1 MTVKKLML
9 RQQISIFEHLYINFT
24 SLFYQ
29 LKQINGMIKKNLL
42 LIFIAFAFFSA
53 EAINNTIAFV
63 SQSGINCEFS
73 FRDTAGTRTFT
84 PTIYYWDFGNGQS
97 SNSRHA
103 VHDYLVNGSYV
114 VKHIISDGS
123 NSDTAVINIVVA
135 CKANNPLAAAF
146 YYNINDTVSPTE
158 VYFSNM
164 SDGRIISHT
173 WNFGDGNTSSNVNPV
188 HAYMSMITQTYTV
201 CLLVI
206 DSSSRD
212 SFCQNVTIK
221 AFDSCKA
228 FFAGFNWQHDTSCNG
243 ILFSNASHYTAMNYQ
258 WSFGDGSSSTQ
269 QNPYHQYSNQVHTSY
284 YVKLKASGN
293 NCSDSTVQEIK
304 PKCKTCYSVTAL
316 INLAVDSL
324 DPSKAIL
331 YNRSFGAL
339 ASHRWDFGDGDT
351 STLAAPTHV
360 YTSPGPIH
368 LVYVVRDTSNCTDT
382 FELFFEIDS
391 LGRIKRGTVSFT
403 LQVIDRTNNN
413 SSSINDQRREVTLL
427 NIYPQPAGDKLYL
440 STETAGITGI
450 VIYDATGR
458 EIHQSPIQS
467 GSRIEISTAAWPQGL
482 YLLRD
487 NKGSTYR
494 IVIRR

>member
-1 MTVKKLML
+1 
-9 RQQISIFEHLYINFT
+9 
-24 SLFYQ
+24 
-29 LKQINGMIKKNLL
+29 MIKKTL
-42 LIFIAFAFFSA
+42 LISIIAFAFLSA

-84 PTIYYWDFGNGQS
+84 PTTYYWDFGNGQS

-103 VHDYLVNGSYV
+103 VHDYLVNGSYTIR
-114 VKHIISDGS
+114 HIISDGS

-135 CKANNPLAAAF
+135 CKANNPLGASF
-146 YYNINDTVSPTE
+146 YYTKNDTVFPTE
-158 VYFSNM
+158 VRFHNM
-164 SDGRIISHT
+164 SDGRIVSYT
-173 WNFGDGNTSSNVNPV
+173 WNFGDANTSNNFEPV
-188 HAYMSMITQTYTV
+188 HYYNSSLTQTYTV

-206 DSSSRD
+206 DSMSNRD
-212 SFCQNVTIK
+212 SFCTNITIN

-258 WSFGDGSSSTQ
+258 WSFGDGSSSSQ

-284 YVKLKASGN
+284 YIKLKASGN
-293 NCSDSTVQEIK
+293 GCSDSTVQEIK

-331 YNRSFGAL
+331 YNRSYGAL

-351 STLAAPTHV
+351 STLLAPTHV

-413 SSSINDQRREVTLL
+413 NSSVSPKNRDAGLIK
-427 NIYPQPAGDKLYL
+427 IYPQPASELLKI
-440 STETAGITGI
+440 STEKAGISYI
-450 VIYDATGR
+450 VIYDAVGR
-458 EIHQSPIQS
+458 AIHQSPVQS
-467 GSRIEISTAAWPQGL
+467 GVILEIPTASWAEGL
-482 YLLRD
+482 YLLKD